1 MNAISPYS
9 RATLPAD
16 PMAEAMRANATLLEM
31 MIDGEAR
38 LERAILRGLVADMRE
53 WARRLERA

>member
-1 MNAISPYS
+1 MNAISPVS

-16 PMAEAMRANATLLEM
+16 PMAETMRANATLLEM